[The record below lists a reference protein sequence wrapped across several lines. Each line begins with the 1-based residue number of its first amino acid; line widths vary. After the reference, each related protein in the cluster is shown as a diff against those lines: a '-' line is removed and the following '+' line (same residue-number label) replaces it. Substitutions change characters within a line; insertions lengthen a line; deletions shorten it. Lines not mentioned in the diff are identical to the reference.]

1 MADQVD
7 VARGQAAR
15 TRANVVLA
23 GGPYLGWI
31 VLGWVLTW
39 AAVELH
45 MLRRLRDTMSLTGEQ
60 WEVVIAF
67 CSSLAGCRVYEVIQ
81 LSRSARPTPEQVRNS
96 KPGRLPGQR
105 LTMPVQRRRDGERT
119 DDDGR

>member
-7 VARGQAAR
+7 VVRGQAAR

-31 VLGWVLTW
+31 ILGWVLTW

-45 MLRRLRDTMSLTGEQ
+45 MP
-60 WEVVIAF
+60 AP
-67 CSSLAGCRVYEVIQ
+67 A
-81 LSRSARPTPEQVRNS
+81 
-96 KPGRLPGQR
+96 
-105 LTMPVQRRRDGERT
+105 
-119 DDDGR
+119 

>member
-31 VLGWVLTW
+31 ILGWVLTW

-67 CSSLAGCRVYEVIQ
+67 CSSLAGCRGVRGHPAVAQRKADARAGQEFKAGPA
-81 LSRSARPTPEQVRNS
+81 ARPALNNARAAAT
-96 KPGRLPGQR
+96 
-105 LTMPVQRRRDGERT
+105 
-119 DDDGR
+119 